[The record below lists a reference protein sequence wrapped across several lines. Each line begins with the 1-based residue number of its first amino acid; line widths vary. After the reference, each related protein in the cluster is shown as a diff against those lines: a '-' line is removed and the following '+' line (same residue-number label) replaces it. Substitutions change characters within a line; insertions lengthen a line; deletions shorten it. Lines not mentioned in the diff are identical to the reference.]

1 VIQTHTCS
9 SKVKLLKS
17 NESTIY
23 GENLFVQ
30 LVSVKSVSLEIFE
43 PANYAFKQGKF
54 TDMTQLVKDIKRVL
68 ISKLHSEKSTGK
80 PLLNRWSSPEQ

>member
-1 VIQTHTCS
+1 M
-9 SKVKLLKS
+9 
-17 NESTIY
+17 
-23 GENLFVQ
+23 
-30 LVSVKSVSLEIFE
+30 SLEIFE